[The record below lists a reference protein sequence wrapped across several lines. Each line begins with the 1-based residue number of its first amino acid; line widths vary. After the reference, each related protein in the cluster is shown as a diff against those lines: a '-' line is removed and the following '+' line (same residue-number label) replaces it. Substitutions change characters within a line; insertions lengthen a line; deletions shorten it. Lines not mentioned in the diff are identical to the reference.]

1 MNKYFIRIILILFL
15 MTGGVLAA
23 QAEEMNSPPK
33 PQGSM
38 KPPPEAITACKGK
51 SEGTAV
57 QFTTPRGDTLKGVCR
72 QFEGVLARLCRNRER
87 RHREAISPNEAKSRE
102 RINCFQK

>member
-1 MNKYFIRIILILFL
+1 MLILFL
-15 MTGGVLAA
+15 MTGGVSARSR
-23 QAEEMNSPPK
+23 AEEMNVPPK

-57 QFTTPRGDTLKGVCR
+57 QFATPRGDTLKGVCR
-72 QFEGVLARLCRNRER
+72 QFEGVLAAMPEQGAPPPGDNK
-87 RHREAISPNEAKSRE
+87 H
-102 RINCFQK
+102 Q